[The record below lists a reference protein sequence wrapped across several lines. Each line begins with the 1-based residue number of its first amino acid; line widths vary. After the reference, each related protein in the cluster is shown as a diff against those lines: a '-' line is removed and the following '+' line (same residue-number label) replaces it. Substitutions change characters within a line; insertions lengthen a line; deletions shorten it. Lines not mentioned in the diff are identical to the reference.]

1 MSVTVDLPPP
11 QLEELDGG
19 GGSDWVSL
27 TRARHD
33 IEAHLIMGRLGEAG
47 IDVRCVKDRTA
58 PGAWLYGGSNPWAPV
73 EVFVKRYHHEDASV
87 LLAEI
92 SFNAPAASESR
103 IPSARTAVV
112 WWALALALGLV
123 FTGASLAQMKDQ
135 LSLCR
140 IGVFCERH
148 PVP

>member
-1 MSVTVDLPPP
+1 MSVTVDSPPP
-11 QLEELDGG
+11 QLEIDLGG

-47 IDVRCVKDRTA
+47 IDVRFVKDRTA

-92 SFNAPAASESR
+92 SFQAPAAR
-103 IPSARTAVV
+103 APRPPSGRSALV
-112 WWALALALGLV
+112 WWAVALALGLV
-123 FTGASLAQMKDQ
+123 FTGASLAQIKDQ

-140 IGVFCERH
+140 IGVLCERH